1 MAFFKTRKSGDEP
14 AATPIQP
21 DSVEVIRRRARHRLI
36 GSAALV
42 LVGVVGFPLLFDQQ
56 PRPVALDV
64 AIDIPE
70 RAKAPTVAAP
80 APAAQPIIEEKEAPS
95 PVVAASS
102 ASKIIAEV
110 APPKAVPASPAPALP
125 PATASPKPAPAPAP
139 VVDESA
145 KPKALLEGREP
156 PAAGSASAPASA
168 TASAAAAAGR
178 YVVQVG
184 AYAEAAR
191 AQEVR
196 GKLERAGLKTYT
208 HVAESKEGR
217 RIRVRVGPF
226 ADKAEATKAAARIKQ
241 LDLPAAILT
250 L

>member
-14 AATPIQP
+14 AATPTQP
-21 DSVEVIRRRARHRLI
+21 DSIEVIRRRAKHRLI

-42 LVGVVGFPLLFDQQ
+42 LIGVIGFPILFDQQ
-56 PRPVALDV
+56 PRPVSVDIPIDV
-64 AIDIPE
+64 PE

-80 APAAQPIIEEKEAPS
+80 TAPVETIIEEKEAPS
-95 PVVAASS
+95 PVLAASS
-102 ASKIIAEV
+102 ASKTIAEA
-110 APPKAVPASPAPALP
+110 APAKAVVSPIAPAPAPSPAPVA
-125 PATASPKPAPAPAP
+125 APAPAP
-139 VVDESA
+139 VAVVDEGA
-145 KPKALLEGREP
+145 KAKALLEGREP
-156 PAAGSASAPASA
+156 PAPGQAASAP
-168 TASAAAAAGR
+168 AAGR

-184 AYAEAAR
+184 AFAEAGR

-208 HVAESKEGR
+208 HVADTKDGR

-226 ADKAEATKAAARIKQ
+226 ADKAEATKAAAKIKQ
-241 LDLPAAILT
+241 LELPAAILT

>member
-14 AATPIQP
+14 AATPTQP
-21 DSVEVIRRRARHRLI
+21 DSIEVIRRRAKHRLI

-42 LVGVVGFPLLFDQQ
+42 LIGVIGFPILFDQQ
-56 PRPVALDV
+56 PRPVSLDIP
-64 AIDIPE
+64 IDVPE
-70 RAKAPTVAAP
+70 RAKASTVAVPTAP
-80 APAAQPIIEEKEAPS
+80 AEPIIEEKEAPS
-95 PVVAASS
+95 PVLAASS
-102 ASKIIAEV
+102 ASKNIAEA
-110 APPKAVPASPAPALP
+110 APAKAVVSPIAPAPAPSPAPVA
-125 PATASPKPAPAPAP
+125 APAPAP
-139 VVDESA
+139 VAVVDEGA
-145 KPKALLEGREP
+145 KAKALLEGREP
-156 PAAGSASAPASA
+156 PAPGQAASAP
-168 TASAAAAAGR
+168 AAGR

-226 ADKAEATKAAARIKQ
+226 VDKSEATKAAARIKQ